1 VDASEAGR
9 LTDAGGINGRNGRDV
24 IYGSDL
30 GELILHEDGDGV
42 IVGGGGNDDIR
53 TGDGDDIIDGGSGND
68 NLHGDT
74 GNDTYIFRIGSGR
87 DIIYEADPTPD
98 NSDTIWLGGYLAPE
112 DVSLKRLKNDLILTV
127 NGTSLIASA
136 IRKWR
141 NNDQP
146 EGRDNHT
153 GQRSVIKDTSIHAY
167 FSNIHKTGN
176 LCILYIFMH
185 SYSPPGARDLG
196 LYAEFGWDLFRTLPT
211 DEQMIEH
218 FRKHRADFDKLAQ
231 HYSRFPGADPTPEL
245 MALMDRINVTR
256 VSHDM
261 VTWVPTDSSPHDDS
275 RRYSGVVLHYGHPGV
290 RKFDDYLSSVNKLYY
305 YTPFPAPVEDGRLC
319 RPYPSLPLDIF
330 PSLNTYPCELEP
342 HAPVLRKIDSLWYLQ
357 MRIQWP
363 EQ

>member
-1 VDASEAGR
+1 MTNQ
-9 LTDAGGINGRNGRDV
+9 TDKTTTPVSGVFSMTRRFKRIFKIFIKLGIYAFC
-24 IYGSDL
+24 IFSC
-30 GELILHEDGDGV
+30 
-42 IVGGGGNDDIR
+42 IV
-53 TGDGDDIIDGGSGND
+53 
-68 NLHGDT
+68 
-74 GNDTYIFRIGSGR
+74 
-87 DIIYEADPTPD
+87 
-98 NSDTIWLGGYLAPE
+98 
-112 DVSLKRLKNDLILTV
+112 TV
-127 NGTSLIASA
+127 L
-136 IRKWR
+136 
-141 NNDQP
+141 
-146 EGRDNHT
+146 
-153 GQRSVIKDTSIHAY
+153 
-167 FSNIHKTGN
+167 
-176 LCILYIFMH
+176 
-185 SYSPPGARDLG
+185 LG
-196 LYAEFGWDLFRTLPT
+196 LGIFLFHGEYGWDLFRTLPT

-218 FRKHRADFDKLAQ
+218 FRKHRADFDKLAR

-256 VSHDM
+256 VGYDM
-261 VTWVPTDSSPHDDS
+261 VKWVPTDSSPHDDS